1 MLNAQRV
8 APVKVEDGARD
19 VGGVL
24 LQLLLI
30 FLHLL
35 SFLLPCPCHAE
46 YLNIHSEG
54 VGRVSML
61 TQILATRFQQ
71 DKQTSGTQGPSDRML
86 LNAQAPFFAEHLFAQ
101 QHIC

>member
-1 MLNAQRV
+1 MLSAERV
-8 APVKVEDGARD
+8 APVQVEDGAGD
-19 VGGVL
+19 VRGVL

-35 SFLLPCPCHAE
+35 SFLLPCHAMQE
-46 YLNIHSEG
+46 HLKSHSEG

-61 TQILATRFQQ
+61 SQILATRFQQ
-71 DKQTSGTQGPSDRML
+71 DKQISGTQSPSDRML

-101 QHIC
+101 QHVC